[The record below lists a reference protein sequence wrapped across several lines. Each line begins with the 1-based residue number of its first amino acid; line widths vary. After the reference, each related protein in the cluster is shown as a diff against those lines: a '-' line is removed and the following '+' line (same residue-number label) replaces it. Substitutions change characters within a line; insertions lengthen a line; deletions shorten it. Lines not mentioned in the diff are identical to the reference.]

1 LDWVCWIHR
10 WEVAYADLIGVG
22 IGAAFALGLN
32 FGSHLG
38 SDIGSD
44 IGSGFWCCGGGL
56 DGDF

>member
-22 IGAAFALGLN
+22 IGATFALGLN
-32 FGSHLG
+32 FGS
-38 SDIGSD
+38 DIS
-44 IGSGFWCCGGGL
+44 SGFWCCGGGL